1 MCDSL
6 VFHGSDS
13 AMVMYHNPVIWS
25 GKNQLTGDSIRLTMK
40 NGMLDT
46 MALYNSAFLVLQD
59 DTGKYNQIKGRDMAG
74 YFKKNELYK
83 VKVLGNAETVYW
95 AREENRSLIGIQK
108 AFSSDMLIF
117 VEKNQIKSIT
127 YLGATTG
134 SIYPEKDISP
144 YDLILKNFRW
154 LEDKRPKKRED
165 IFKWGITK

>member
-1 MCDSL
+1 MGEIHRSDGYAFMTDSAVTVLIDKKQADKMQALFMHSDSIIARFDDNQNIKVVFAYYKVKFFRPDLQGMCDSL

-83 VKVLGNAETVYW
+83 VKVLG
-95 AREENRSLIGIQK
+95 
-108 AFSSDMLIF
+108 MLKLF
-117 VEKNQIKSIT
+117 TGQGKKT
-127 YLGATTG
+127 GA
-134 SIYPEKDISP
+134 
-144 YDLILKNFRW
+144 L
-154 LEDKRPKKRED
+154 
-165 IFKWGITK
+165 